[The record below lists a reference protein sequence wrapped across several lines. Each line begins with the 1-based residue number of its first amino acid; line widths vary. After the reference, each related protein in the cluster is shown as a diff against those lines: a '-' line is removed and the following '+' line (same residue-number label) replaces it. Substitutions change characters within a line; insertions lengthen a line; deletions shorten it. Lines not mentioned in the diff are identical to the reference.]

1 MKLNRQTVKN
11 KLVFLGTAGAR
22 YAAFGLIRQAGGIW
36 INIEGTDIH
45 IDPGPGALIYSH
57 KKGLNSHW
65 LSYLII
71 SHRHL
76 DHCADINHM
85 IEAITLGGKRKKGV
99 LLCPEDAIS
108 EDPVVLE
115 YTRNNLEKT
124 VIIEEGLEIPFENGK
139 IRFPIKH
146 IHGVDTFGVIV
157 ENRKEQISIGYVAD
171 TRYFDKLIEAYQNS
185 TILIINTTLK
195 NPKPSIP
202 HLSVPDAEKLI
213 KEIKPEL
220 AILTHFGRTMVSN
233 KPWEIAKT
241 ISDKTGTKTV
251 AAWDNMIVDAKS
263 RKVIKQKR

>member
-1 MKLNRQTVKN
+1 MILSRETVKN
-11 KLVFLGTAGAR
+11 RIVFLGTAGAR

-36 INIEGTDIH
+36 IDVEGTNIH

-57 KKGLNSHW
+57 KKGLNPHW

-85 IEAITLGGKRKKGV
+85 IEAITLGGKRKKGI
-99 LLCPEDAIS
+99 LLCPEDAVS

-124 VIIEEGLEIPFENGK
+124 IIIKEGLEIPFESGK
-139 IRFPIKH
+139 IKFPIKH
-146 IHGVDTFGVIV
+146 IHGVDTFGVVV
-157 ENRKEQISIGYVAD
+157 ENSKKNISIGYIAD
-171 TRYFDKLIEAYQNS
+171 TKYFDKLIDAYKTSN
-185 TILIINTTLK
+185 ILIINTTLK
-195 NPKPSIP
+195 NPKPLIP

-233 KPWEIAKT
+233 KPWEIAKELSEKTDINT
-241 ISDKTGTKTV
+241 I
-251 AAWDNMIVDAKS
+251 AAWDNMIVDTENFKIV
-263 RKVIKQKR
+263 RQK